1 VLVARPVRPE
11 EARRLLVAG
20 IARLNSLTLEAFTP
34 AWTRPRT
41 QR

>member
-1 VLVARPVRPE
+1 VFAIRPVRPE
-11 EARRLLVAG
+11 EARRLLTAG
-20 IARLNSLTLEAFTP
+20 KTRLDALTLEAFTP

>member
-1 VLVARPVRPE
+1 MLVAHPVRPE

-20 IARLNSLTLEAFTP
+20 ITRLNTLTLEAFTP

-41 QR
+41 RR